1 MVCLIDKCS
10 STQMP
15 SLNSDLLKQSGIGK
29 AVMMLYRHPK
39 ETRKNKEKA
48 GKLISKQNKHR
59 HHVTVFPIFIKDEW
73 ARPIFGLTSDLKTL
87 SREERENRDYE
98 HLSAAARRRLR
109 SVTNYHV
116 HHTILYSPYSSSEGS
131 SRKSGLEDEG

>member
-1 MVCLIDKCS
+1 
-10 STQMP
+10 MP
-15 SLNSDLLKQSGIGK
+15 SLNSDWLKQSGIGK

-48 GKLISKQNKHR
+48 GKLISKLIKSFSLRYN
-59 HHVTVFPIFIKDEW
+59 VTIFIVVKDEW

-98 HLSAAARRRLR
+98 HLSAVARRRLR
-109 SVTNYHV
+109 SATGCKASRD
-116 HHTILYSPYSSSEGS
+116 SPAS
-131 SRKSGLEDEG
+131 L

>member
-1 MVCLIDKCS
+1 
-10 STQMP
+10 MP

-48 GKLISKQNKHR
+48 GKLISKLV
-59 HHVTVFPIFIKDEW
+59 HVTASSVILHSCCCCQDDW

-98 HLSAAARRRLR
+98 LLSAAARRRLR
-109 SVTNYHV
+109 LVTE
-116 HHTILYSPYSSSEGS
+116 I
-131 SRKSGLEDEG
+131 

>member
-1 MVCLIDKCS
+1 
-10 STQMP
+10 MP

-48 GKLISKQNKHR
+48 GKLISKLV
-59 HHVTVFPIFIKDEW
+59 HVTTSSVMLHSCCCCQDDW

-98 HLSAAARRRLR
+98 LLSAAARRRLR
-109 SVTNYHV
+109 LVTE
-116 HHTILYSPYSSSEGS
+116 I
-131 SRKSGLEDEG
+131 